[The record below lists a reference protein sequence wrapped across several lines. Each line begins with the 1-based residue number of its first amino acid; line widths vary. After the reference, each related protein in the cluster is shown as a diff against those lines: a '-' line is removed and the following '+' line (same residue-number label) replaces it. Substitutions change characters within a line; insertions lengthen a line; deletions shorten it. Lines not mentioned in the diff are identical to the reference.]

1 MLVDGP
7 AWALKTLLV
16 AHAIAAAVLL
26 GSSTHLALIL
36 RRPSAPHG
44 RLSRLYATVA
54 LACFSVVFA
63 IGACI
68 YPNYRVRVRAEW
80 LDSHARWVAVLFDVK
95 ENFALLVAPL
105 LVAQWLLTRNEGDLR
120 SRRIARSCAWIA
132 TAVLWFNAIAGL
144 LVTSYRSV

>member
-16 AHAIAAAVLL
+16 AHAIAAGALL

-36 RRPSAPHG
+36 RRPGAQHS
-44 RLSRLYATVA
+44 RLHRLYASVA
-54 LACFSVVFA
+54 LACFSIVFA
-63 IGACI
+63 IGASI

-80 LDSHARWVAVLFDVK
+80 LDQHARWVAILFDVK

-105 LVAQWLLTRNEGDLR
+105 LLAQWLLTRREGDAQT
-120 SRRIARSCAWIA
+120 ARLARVCAWISA
-132 TAVLWFNAIAGL
+132 IVLWFNAIAGL
-144 LVTSYRSV
+144 IVTSYRSV